1 MVLKRFDNSKIKA
14 NVIKNIYN
22 DYVLYNASIK
32 QIIKSCVIYYCFLL
46 HLIKINTVVFS
57 LKIVLNKL
65 YLSQTVFLGKM
76 KFNYKS
82 RAESLSEIP
91 IYTK

>member
-1 MVLKRFDNSKIKA
+1 MLCNVSIKP
-14 NVIKNIYN
+14 VIKSYMIY
-22 DYVLYNASIK
+22 
-32 QIIKSCVIYYCFLL
+32 CCFLF
-46 HLIKINTVVFS
+46 HLVKINIVIFS

-65 YLSQTVFLGKM
+65 YKSQTVFLGTM
-76 KFNYKS
+76 KFNYES